1 MAIYFDVPMQL
12 RADLAPT
19 SAVGSQ
25 ADRGQLSVWRLG
37 GSMSEHPYHEPEP
50 AELERL
56 WFESDVKRKLQ
67 IAKDVGRAI
76 AQQSPRV
83 AAEDSETFYR
93 GYKKAIDVVWRM
105 FLGD

>member
-1 MAIYFDVPMQL
+1 
-12 RADLAPT
+12 
-19 SAVGSQ
+19 
-25 ADRGQLSVWRLG
+25 
-37 GSMSEHPYHEPEP
+37 MSEYYYEEPDP

-56 WFESDVKRKLQ
+56 WFESDIRRKLQ

-76 AQQSPRV
+76 SLQSPEV
-83 AAEDSETFYR
+83 AAEDADSFYA